1 MSSSAFLKGSLFF
14 ANLNDSELEPLAASL
29 QRREFAKNVIIYDRG
44 SPGHTMYIIES
55 GKVRLFLLSEMGQ
68 ELSVDFLA
76 AGDVFGELS
85 LLDGLPRVRGAMTM
99 EKAVVY
105 TLRREDFLRHLEG
118 NPHLGAGII
127 GNLSARLRDALD
139 SVESLAFLD
148 VRGRVAKKLL
158 ELADKHGVED
168 DGAVS
173 IDLRLTQQDLASL
186 IGASRESVNK
196 VMGSYRDK
204 GWIRME
210 GQKVAI
216 VDADA
221 LERRIY

>member
-1 MSSSAFLKGSLFF
+1 MSSVAFLKSSPFF

-29 QRREFAKNVIIYDRG
+29 QRREFAKQVVIYDRG

-68 ELSVDFLA
+68 EMSVDFLGP
-76 AGDVFGELS
+76 GDVFGELS

-99 EKAVVY
+99 EKTVVY
-105 TLRREDFLRHLEG
+105 TLRREDFLRHLEA
-118 NPHLGAGII
+118 NPHMAVGII

-148 VRGRVAKKLL
+148 VHGRVAKKLL
-158 ELADKHGVED
+158 ELAEKHGVEE

-186 IGASRESVNK
+186 IGASRQTINK
-196 VMGSYRDK
+196 IMVSYRDK

-210 GQKVAI
+210 AEKVAI
-216 VDADA
+216 LDSDA
-221 LERRIY
+221 LQRRIH

>member
-1 MSSSAFLKGSLFF
+1 MSSVAFLKGSPFF

-29 QRREFAKNVIIYDRG
+29 QRREFAKNVIIFDRG

-68 ELSVDFLA
+68 EMSVDFLA

-85 LLDGLPRVRGAMTM
+85 LLDGLPRVRGAMTT
-99 EKAVVY
+99 EKTVVY
-105 TLRREDFLRHLEG
+105 YLRRDDFLRNLEA
-118 NPHLGAGII
+118 NPHLAAGII

-148 VRGRVAKKLL
+148 VHGRVAKKLL
-158 ELADKHGVED
+158 ELAEKHGVED

-196 VMGSYRDK
+196 VMGSYREK

-216 VDADA
+216 VDSDS